1 MEGGLKEAEAEAGSP
16 VGGLPPGSRDSTRIL
31 KHSSAGK
38 ISRGRGWSGREMFE
52 RGN

>member
-1 MEGGLKEAEAEAGSP
+1 MEGGLKKAEAEAGSP
-16 VGGLPPGSRDSTRIL
+16 IGGLPPGSRDNTRIL